1 MQFNNPPRKNQNNMT
16 TPPTNFVQR
25 SSERLAL
32 SLIALIIGWF
42 AFSERAH
49 AVNPSTDGGYLEGDV
64 GPFEFG
70 GATPDVAPTRYDFN
84 RDGYPDYVLIKPI
97 GNNGWPPP
105 RQTAIWYLR
114 NNRRVGN
121 DLAPEISIGWVLVD
135 AADFNRDGYPDYVL
149 FNPDTGQTKI
159 LYLRR
164 NRWNGV
170 EVPGPTVPN
179 GWRLQK
185 VGEFN
190 GDGKPDYVIHNSNT
204 RETQIWYLK
213 NPHEVISRG
222 RGPTLESG
230 WDLRAVADF
239 DGDGLD
245 DYLLFGIHGSTQGR
259 TEIWYIVGRGFRRSA
274 VGPTVPPPWLLKG
287 AADFNRD
294 GHPDYLIHQQR
305 RSPNKTG
312 IWYMNDNV
320 RVPPGASGPSIQL
333 PWLIALP

>member
-1 MQFNNPPRKNQNNMT
+1 MT
-16 TPPTNFVQR
+16 TPHLNFVQR

-32 SLIALIIGWF
+32 FLIALIIGWF

-49 AVNPSTDGGYLEGDV
+49 AVNPS
-64 GPFEFG
+64 
-70 GATPDVAPTRYDFN
+70 TRYDFN

-222 RGPTLESG
+222 RGPTLDYA
-230 WDLRAVADF
+230 WDLRAAADF

-245 DYLLFGIHGSTQGR
+245 DYLLFGTNNAKGGR
-259 TEIWYIVGRGFRRSA
+259 TEIWYIEGRKRVRQA
-274 VGPTVPPPWLLKG
+274 DGPTVPIHWFLGG
-287 AADFNRD
+287 AADFNKD
-294 GHPDYLIHQQR
+294 GHPDYLIYQDKG
-305 RSPNKTG
+305 SPRKTG
-312 IWYMNDNV
+312 IWYLNDNV
-320 RVPPGASGPSIQL
+320 FVLPPLPRTALGPPVQR
-333 PWLIALP
+333 PWLTLLPSGF